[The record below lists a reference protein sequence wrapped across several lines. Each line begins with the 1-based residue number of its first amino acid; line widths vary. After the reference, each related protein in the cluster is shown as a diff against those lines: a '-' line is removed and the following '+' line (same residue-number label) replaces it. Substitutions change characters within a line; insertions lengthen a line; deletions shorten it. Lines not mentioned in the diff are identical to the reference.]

1 MYLNVWKVLITNVT
15 RELYVLLQS
24 SRSAGLAFANV
35 GDTPQMQSLKLPIHL
50 SKYHADVEC
59 QKYYLFVCSAQRAR
73 SEAKKSVCVCHVM
86 PRLSP
91 RTARG
96 KREAAQVLL
105 RHLTTP

>member
-1 MYLNVWKVLITNVT
+1 MYLNVWTVLITNVT

-59 QKYYLFVCSAQRAR
+59 IKDWLLTTTSTNRL
-73 SEAKKSVCVCHVM
+73 S

-96 KREAAQVLL
+96 KREAAQVFL
-105 RHLTTP
+105 